1 MSLTRL
7 IPGPDQTWNADDPG
21 LMSALTELYAPPAR
35 PGGSIRINMIASLN
49 GSAVGGDGT
58 SETLSNRMDRAI
70 LKVIRSL
77 ADVVVVGAE
86 TVRREGYLGPKDS
99 TLAVVTASGNL
110 TGHRLHHAARPPV
123 ILRPES
129 AAARVEE
136 QLAGIDHRQIA
147 LRSSDLDALEI
158 VAALRQADLPN
169 MVCEGGP
176 TLAAAFLAAG
186 VVDELCLTT
195 APRLHAPGTPLIPG
209 LDRTVETDLRQL
221 LVDGTGMLYAR
232 WGIGTEKH

>member
-77 ADVVVVGAE
+77 ADQQPGPDDVEPLEAN
-86 TVRREGYLGPKDS
+86 VRQRVLE
-99 TLAVVTASGNL
+99 LALEPEVAVAAGRIRTDGRDRDEL
-110 TGHRLHHAARPPV
+110 PGARPPS
-123 ILRPES
+123 R
-129 AAARVEE
+129 
-136 QLAGIDHRQIA
+136 AG
-147 LRSSDLDALEI
+147 
-158 VAALRQADLPN
+158 
-169 MVCEGGP
+169 EG
-176 TLAAAFLAAG
+176 
-186 VVDELCLTT
+186 
-195 APRLHAPGTPLIPG
+195 
-209 LDRTVETDLRQL
+209 
-221 LVDGTGMLYAR
+221 
-232 WGIGTEKH
+232 

>member
-1 MSLTRL
+1 MTLTRL
-7 IPGPDQTWNADDPG
+7 VPGPGQTWNADDPG
-21 LMSALTELYAPPAR
+21 LVSALADLYALPPHPR
-35 PGGSIRINMIASLN
+35 GSIRINMIASLN

-77 ADVVVVGAE
+77 ADVVVVGAG
-86 TVRREGYLGPKDS
+86 TVRKEGYLAPKDS
-99 TLAVVTASGNL
+99 TLAVVTASGDL
-110 TGHRLHHAARPPV
+110 TGHRLHQASRPPV

-136 QLAGIDHRQIA
+136 QLAGIDHRPIT
-147 LRSSDLDALEI
+147 LRSSDLDAHEI
-158 VAALRQADLPN
+158 VRALRQADLPN

-195 APRLHAPGTPLIPG
+195 APQLHAPGTPLLPR

-221 LVDGTGMLYAR
+221 LVDGSGMLYAR
-232 WGIGTEKH
+232 WGIGSGES